1 MFGTIREF
9 KSLKRLARSDG
20 RSLAPDSVVR
30 RFTNGRWINPTLQRR
45 QRVQRVTGMGTL
57 VEKWQPLEVGVSHAP
72 LCTTL
77 SLQCA
82 ADTISC

>member
-1 MFGTIREF
+1 MFTLLQNLLCCQF
-9 KSLKRLARSDG
+9 TVLCAG

-77 SLQCA
+77 SL
-82 ADTISC
+82 